1 MIPPIIP
8 ATVPQLPKAMTTMP
22 RRLAAAVL
30 VFLMLAAAITAAAAS
45 GIPQPTLNASLPENS
60 PAGASLGTPM
70 ETTAPAGTVAYS
82 LSGPDAGLFDI
93 DPATGEITLAQG
105 ASPDFETRANYSV
118 TITAAADLAVMV
130 ENVDEPGSVSL
141 STGSPRSGEALSASL
156 TDPDGSVSAL
166 SWRWRRSIQ
175 EGWEDIPGA
184 TAPDYTPGAGDVGRR
199 LQAVAAYDDG
209 SGHGRTAQAAT
220 REPVLNDPP
229 EFGADTANLAVDENT
244 APGAAVGGPIT
255 ATDPNGDDVTYSLTG
270 SGKFTIDPQTGQ
282 ISVAEGAD
290 LDHEAAGAHSLTL
303 RAEDVHGDH
312 DEISVTVSVN
322 NLDEAGTLTLSHGN
336 LRAGS
341 VLTASL
347 EDPDG
352 SISNQTWQW
361 RRGVEDILGA
371 NSASH
376 TATSGDVGHVLSVSV
391 SYTDGHGPGKSA
403 EASTAS
409 AVGNDAPAF
418 PSETMERSI
427 DENTPAGAA
436 AGNPVTATDPNGDPL
451 TYSMTGAPDFLI
463 DRQTGQI
470 RTASAMDHEARAIYA
485 ATVTATDA
493 HGAAARAEVV
503 IAVNNLDEP
512 GTLTLSNEAPG
523 AGDAITASLTDPDGA
538 ASNETWQWRRD
549 GSDIPGATSD
559 SYTAGSE
566 DLGHT
571 LSVSVSYEDPQ
582 GPGKSAEASADL
594 PVSNDPPVF
603 DTDGPVSMSVA
614 EDAATGTNVGEP
626 LAATDPD
633 NDTLAFALTGDGAGD
648 FTVDEGGQIT
658 VAAALDHEGRS
669 SYSLTAT
676 VSDPAGGS
684 DSTQVSITVENAEE
698 PGVVALS
705 AGGQPQVGSEIA
717 ASLSD
722 PDGGVNGESWQWQ
735 SRDSETGTWND
746 VAGADSASYTPQKSD
761 IDRRLRA
768 VVTYRDGHGTGQ
780 DTANA
785 ATTHP
790 VMPEPN
796 RPPAFPDSL
805 TTTFNISINVREG
818 VRVAPPFTAEDPNGD
833 ALVYS
838 IVPGTPDAFTINPA
852 TGEVLMG
859 GLEMPEGATYTASI
873 SVTDGVNR
881 EWQEDPTADD
891 SLDLTMTIVNPNIVI
906 QPSST
911 AAFPRGLWVDDDIVV
926 TINESTRDRAMFYD
940 RETQQYL
947 SDRSFRVGGNSYPT
961 IQGTW
966 SDGNT
971 LYVIA
976 AQRSWTNPRGKI
988 FAYSLSDGARSS
1000 SEDIIL
1006 PSANAHPI
1014 GLTGREGVLY
1024 VGDSRDRKVYA
1035 YDMETR
1041 SRRSERDINGIDTL
1055 KRDMTDFWLDGETIW
1070 ISYWLSD
1077 FVRAYDVATGDR
1089 KPGLD
1094 VQLARENAG
1103 PSGIYSDGF
1112 NLWCMDSVNDT
1123 IYGYVLPQ

>member
-1 MIPPIIP
+1 M
-8 ATVPQLPKAMTTMP
+8 
-22 RRLAAAVL
+22 
-30 VFLMLAAAITAAAAS
+30 
-45 GIPQPTLNASLPENS
+45 
-60 PAGASLGTPM
+60 
-70 ETTAPAGTVAYS
+70 
-82 LSGPDAGLFDI
+82 
-93 DPATGEITLAQG
+93 
-105 ASPDFETRANYSV
+105 
-118 TITAAADLAVMV
+118 
-130 ENVDEPGSVSL
+130 
-141 STGSPRSGEALSASL
+141 
-156 TDPDGSVSAL
+156 
-166 SWRWRRSIQ
+166 
-175 EGWEDIPGA
+175 
-184 TAPDYTPGAGDVGRR
+184 
-199 LQAVAAYDDG
+199 
-209 SGHGRTAQAAT
+209 
-220 REPVLNDPP
+220 
-229 EFGADTANLAVDENT
+229 
-244 APGAAVGGPIT
+244 
-255 ATDPNGDDVTYSLTG
+255 
-270 SGKFTIDPQTGQ
+270 
-282 ISVAEGAD
+282 
-290 LDHEAAGAHSLTL
+290 
-303 RAEDVHGDH
+303 
-312 DEISVTVSVN
+312 SVN
-322 NLDEAGTLTLSHGN
+322 NLDEAGTLSLSHGD

-352 SISNQTWQW
+352 SISNRTWRW

-371 NSASH
+371 NSASR
-376 TATSGDVGHVLSVSV
+376 TATSGDVGHVLTAHV

-418 PSETMERSI
+418 PAQTISRAI

-436 AGNPVTATDPNGDPL
+436 AGDPVTATDPNGDPL
-451 TYSMTGAPDFLI
+451 TYSMTGAPGFSM

-470 RTASAMDHEARAIYA
+470 RTASAMDHEARASYA

-493 HGAAARAEVV
+493 HGAAAQAEVV

-512 GTLTLSNEAPG
+512 GTLSLSNTTPG

-582 GPGKSAEASADL
+582 GPGKSAEASAGL

-603 DTDGPVSMSVA
+603 DTDGPLSMSVA

-626 LAATDPD
+626 LAATDP
-633 NDTLAFALTGDGAGD
+633 NSDTLAFTLTGDGASD

-684 DSTQVSITVENAEE
+684 DSTPVNITVENAEE

-735 SRDSETGTWND
+735 YSDSENGPWND
-746 VAGADSASYTPQKSD
+746 IEGADSASYTPQKSD
-761 IDRRLRA
+761 IDRYLRA

-780 DTANA
+780 DTAYA
-785 ATTHP
+785 ATGLP
-790 VMPEPN
+790 VRPEPN
-796 RPPAFPDSL
+796 RPPAFRGSL

-833 ALVYS
+833 TLIYS
-838 IVPGTPDAFTINPA
+838 ITPGAPDTFTINPA

-873 SVTDGVNR
+873 SVTDGVNTQ
-881 EWQEDPTADD
+881 WQEDPTADD

-906 QPSST
+906 QPASRQ
-911 AAFPRGLWVDDDIVV
+911 AFPRGLWVDDDIVV
-926 TINESTRDRAMFYD
+926 TTNEVSGYFNRDQAMIYDRA
-940 RETQQYL
+940 TQQHL
-947 SDRSFRVGGNSYPT
+947 EDRSFPVGGRSYPSM
-961 IQGTW
+961 QGVW
-966 SDGNT
+966 SDGTT
-971 LYVIA
+971 LYA
-976 AQRSWTNPRGKI
+976 LATQRSRANPGGKI
-988 FAYSLSDGARSS
+988 FAYRLSDGARRS
-1000 SEDIIL
+1000 SEDIKL
-1006 PSANAHPI
+1006 HRSNSHPY
-1014 GLTGREGVLY
+1014 GLTGRDGVMY
-1024 VGDSRDRKVYA
+1024 VGDNRDDKVYA
-1035 YDMETR
+1035 YDME
-1041 SRRSERDINGIDTL
+1041 SGDRRSEREINGIDTL
-1055 KRDMTDFWLDGETIW
+1055 RSNMTDIWLDGETIW

-1103 PSGIYSDGF
+1103 PAGIDSDGF
-1112 NLWCMDSVNDT
+1112 NLWALDSVNDT